1 MTPFFIKF
9 QKNKKIGERIRIDG
23 PKTHSAKAGT
33 PSMGGLVFVLS
44 SMVAFTIVSL
54 IKYYRHE
61 VYSVEGIFIM
71 SVLLLCSFIGFIDD
85 YIALKMQRSLG
96 LRWWVK
102 ISLLAVVCIYFILF
116 SKYIL
121 NTGTYLNIPLTNI
134 KIEMGNWYYTIVV
147 LIIISTTNAVN
158 LTDGLDG
165 LATGASSIVLAVF
178 SFIAFLEWSV
188 PDVSVSYA
196 VDVAVVSV
204 YFILFSKYI
213 LNTGTY
219 LNIPLTNIKIEMGN
233 WYYTIVVLIIISTTN
248 AVNLTDGLDGLATGA
263 SSIVLAVF
271 SFIAFLEWSV
281 PDVSVSYAV
290 DVAVVS
296 GGTLAACIGFLWW
309 NTAPAEIFMGD
320 TGSFGLGGLIA
331 AVAIIL
337 KQEILLIVIG
347 GLFVIEALSVI
358 IQVLWFKMFKRRV
371 FKMAPIHHHF
381 ELLEWPEIKI
391 IIRFWIV
398 CMLFAGIGFFIYYLK
413 FID

>member
-1 MTPFFIKF
+1 MSLLLTPLFIKF
-9 QKNKKIGERIRIDG
+9 QKNKQIGERIRIDG
-23 PKTHSAKAGT
+23 PKTHSAKTGT
-33 PSMGGLVFVLS
+33 PTMGGLVFVLS
-44 SMVAFTIVSL
+44 SMAAFIIVSL

-61 VYSVEGIFIM
+61 DYSIEGIFII

-102 ISLLAVVCIYFILF
+102 MSLLAVVCVYFILF
-116 SKYIL
+116 SKFIL
-121 NTGTYLNIPLTNI
+121 NSTTYLSIPFTSINIEL
-134 KIEMGNWYYTIVV
+134 GNWYYAIVV

-165 LATGASSIVLAVF
+165 LAAGASSIVLAVF

-188 PDVSVSYA
+188 LDIPYA
-196 VDVAVVSV
+196 VD
-204 YFILFSKYI
+204 I
-213 LNTGTY
+213 
-219 LNIPLTNIKIEMGN
+219 
-233 WYYTIVVLIIISTTN
+233 
-248 AVNLTDGLDGLATGA
+248 
-263 SSIVLAVF
+263 
-271 SFIAFLEWSV
+271 
-281 PDVSVSYAV
+281 
-290 DVAVVS
+290 AVVS

-320 TGSFGLGGLIA
+320 TGAFGLGGLIA

-337 KQEILLIVIG
+337 NQEILLIVIG
-347 GLFVIEALSVI
+347 GIFVIETLSVI

-398 CMLFAGIGFFIYYLK
+398 CILFAGVGFFIYYLK